1 MTEVVIC
8 TSVEH
13 DWGGYSD
20 WHLLRMHEV
29 ATLGA
34 ISTECLSVKFGAQV
48 GECRRQPSANS
59 VIMCAENSIANYR

>member
-1 MTEVVIC
+1 MYQGSADRKIKFAAYAL
-8 TSVEH
+8 
-13 DWGGYSD
+13 GN
-20 WHLLRMHEV
+20 LLRMRVV

-34 ISTECLSVKFGAQV
+34 ISTECLWVKFGAQV